1 MKMVCAIVFADPKKL
16 GCETIR
22 GERRSSKRKN
32 RTISDWAVNN
42 LWAMDAISFD
52 SVGVNFGGY
61 NALQSLS
68 FSVPQGQF
76 VALVGPTGCG
86 KSSVLN
92 LAAGLLKPTS
102 GVVRTASRQLDSINS
117 DAAYMFQQ
125 DALLPWKTAID
136 NVMLGPALRGKPRP
150 QAAKEA
156 QVWIERV
163 GLRGFESR
171 YPSQLS
177 GGQRKRVAMA
187 QALINRLPILLMD
200 ESFSALDVQTRALME
215 NKLLE
220 LWQELEATVLF
231 VTHDLEE
238 AIAMADR
245 VLLFTAGPGARLKG
259 DYTISLPRPRNVSE
273 ARFIPGFAEI
283 YETIWRNLKEEVMAT
298 YDR

>member
-1 MKMVCAIVFADPKKL
+1 MAH
-16 GCETIR
+16 
-22 GERRSSKRKN
+22 
-32 RTISDWAVNN
+32 ISLESAGVTFGRYSALQNV
-42 LWAMDAISFD
+42 SFD
-52 SVGVNFGGY
+52 I
-61 NALQSLS
+61 
-68 FSVPQGQF
+68 PQGQF

-92 LAAGLLKPTS
+92 LVAGLLKPTA
-102 GVVRTASRQLDSINS
+102 GVVRVASLPLGSING

-125 DALLPWKTAID
+125 DALFPWKTAIE
-136 NVMLGPALRGKPRP
+136 NVMLGPVVRGKSRSL
-150 QAAKEA
+150 AEKEA
-156 QVWIERV
+156 QVWLDRV
-163 GLRGFESR
+163 GLRGLEAR

-187 QALINRLPILLMD
+187 QALINRLPVLLMD

-215 NKLLE
+215 DKLLE
-220 LWQELEATVLF
+220 LWQELQATVLF

-245 VLLFTAGPGARLKG
+245 VLLFTAGPGAKVKG
-259 DYTISLPRPRNVSE
+259 DYPISLPRPRNVSE